1 MFGDLASD
9 TEVLENGDNL
19 IYFVIGSAEWARL
32 AVREVVG
39 ALRID
44 ALELVHCL
52 DGSADVSTSIESF
65 TGKCAE
71 APHRKLV
78 IFEELGALSVKQ
90 LRQSLDFM
98 KKVSDK
104 GAVYSQMILL
114 VHWEVAAFS
123 NSTRLEQIMAAA
135 SSGVSRPALLNKRIV
150 QSAWDEQ
157 DLLQGGPFNMDA
169 LLGRVARVVV
179 ELPPLSSS
187 PPIPRDCSVLH
198 LDQVSL
204 PHTSAS
210 CSAHHFF
217 SLSPPPALALTLA
230 AAGLVLVIRCF
241 FGRPVQKENGSSFSH
256 LSPKK
261 AKFATS
267 PSPSPSPPPSTAEK
281 SLEQLLRLSRAELQ
295 GLAKAAG
302 IRANQASGP
311 IAQQLSTMDKHEG
324 IDVGKR
330 SRITRK

>member
-1 MFGDLASD
+1 
-9 TEVLENGDNL
+9 
-19 IYFVIGSAEWARL
+19 
-32 AVREVVG
+32 
-39 ALRID
+39 
-44 ALELVHCL
+44 
-52 DGSADVSTSIESF
+52 VSTSIESF

-114 VHWEVAAFS
+114 GHWEVAAFS

-135 SSGVSRPALLNKRIV
+135 SSGASRPALLNKRIV

-204 PHTSAS
+204 PQTSAS
-210 CSAHHFF
+210 CSAHQFF

-230 AAGLVLVIRCF
+230 AAGLVIVIRCF
-241 FGRPVQKENGSSFSH
+241 FGRPVQKGNGSSFSH

-261 AKFATS
+261 AKFAT
-267 PSPSPSPPPSTAEK
+267 SPSPSPPPSTAEK

-302 IRANQASGP
+302 IRANQASGQ

>member
-19 IYFVIGSAEWARL
+19 IYFVIGSTEWARL

-230 AAGLVLVIRCF
+230 AAGLVLVWLMIRCF
-241 FGRPVQKENGSSFSH
+241 FGRPVKGNGSSSSH
-256 LSPKK
+256 PKK

-267 PSPSPSPPPSTAEK
+267 PSPPPSSAEK